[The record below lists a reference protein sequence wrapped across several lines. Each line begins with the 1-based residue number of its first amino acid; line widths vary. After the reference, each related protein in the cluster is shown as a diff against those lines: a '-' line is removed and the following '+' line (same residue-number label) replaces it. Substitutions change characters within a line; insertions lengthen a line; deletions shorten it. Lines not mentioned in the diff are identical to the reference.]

1 MGAGV
6 PAGVPSE
13 SGRLVGA
20 GDRSRH
26 TESEC
31 VLTHGHTHRDPVT
44 GTGTPVLTQAAQLYT
59 RTHVDVHTHSL
70 PLQLQV
76 SLPQGGA
83 LPSSA
88 VTPEALPET

>member
-31 VLTHGHTHRDPVT
+31 VLTHGHTHRDPV
-44 GTGTPVLTQAAQLYT
+44 TGTPVLTQAAQLYT